1 MRRGTRRSPA
11 LLATL
16 MLVISMVFAVGGTGQ
31 AASPVSG
38 SQEEQS
44 AATLRA
50 GDSIWLPNGLKRVL
64 PKDWSRMSLS
74 DLAKIGVVPGL
85 SVSPA
90 RAVALGVQLVNGSAG
105 NSTSS
110 GFIATRLSTRRLV
123 TPMNAD
129 RCSTDVCINVG
140 GGNGNV
146 FSWST
151 RGLWRTGPGDT
162 FSAYWD
168 GPAIIDTG
176 TIVHATGPG
185 LVYGYFT
192 HVPFHVKSPHQLCNT
207 WVGIA
212 GKPCITAY

>member
-1 MRRGTRRSPA
+1 M
-11 LLATL
+11 
-16 MLVISMVFAVGGTGQ
+16 IFAVEGTSQ
-31 AASPVSG
+31 AAAPISG
-38 SQEEQS
+38 SQERS
-44 AATLRA
+44 STTLRA
-50 GDSIWLPNGLKRVL
+50 GDSIWLPNGSKRVL

-74 DLAKIGVVPGL
+74 DLARIGVVAGL

-90 RAVALGVQLVNGSAG
+90 RAKALGVHLTGGSAG
-105 NSTSS
+105 SATSS
-110 GFIATRLSTRRLV
+110 AFMPGRSV

-146 FSWST
+146 VSWST
-151 RGLWRTGPGDT
+151 RGLWRSGPGDT

-185 LVYGYFT
+185 MVYGYFT
-192 HVPFHVKSPHQLCNT
+192 HVPFHVNSPHQLCNS